1 MAQNWRVLARSNEL
15 TTGQLK
21 NRITSSDG
29 NVESIVYVDERARTI
44 YFTGQG
50 MERGRDPY
58 YRFLYRI
65 GFDGR
70 GQTVLTPEAADH
82 QVAMPPG
89 GASFIDSYST
99 PVTPPV
105 TVLRD
110 RNGRV
115 VLRLEGADISRRS
128 EERRVGK
135 EGRAR

>member
-1 MAQNWRVLARSNEL
+1 
-15 TTGQLK
+15 
-21 NRITSSDG
+21 SSDG

-44 YFTGQG
+44 YFSGQG
-50 MERGRDPY
+50 IEKGRDPY

-70 GQTVLTPEAADH
+70 GQTLLTPEDADH
-82 QVAMPPG
+82 QVSMAPD

-115 VLRLEGADISRRS
+115 VVPLDRADISRLVAAGWHPPRQVTQMP
-128 EERRVGK
+128 RDATPDLYGQNCTPQRP
-135 EGRAR
+135 GRT